1 MALDEQKRTKL
12 MLAIM
17 LILILIVVMRLT
29 KKSSGSSSVLD
40 AITGGDIEKLVKNY
54 EDAVQHR
61 DITLQEREDLIE
73 LEEEL
78 INKRTE
84 FWSYTKSGSPRGDIQ
99 QHLTNLGR
107 NNGLENLIVRT
118 GLERTVPGCE
128 YLKQIDFTARC
139 SNFEMK
145 HITEFLDRIDRE
157 AVNYYWNSCK
167 IYTSGRNLTFN
178 GSIRVYVLSKKAVSL
193 FGEKS

>member
-1 MALDEQKRTKL
+1 

-17 LILILIVVMRLT
+17 LILILIVAMRFT

-40 AITGGDIEKLVKNY
+40 AITGGDIEKLVQNY
-54 EDAVQHR
+54 EAAVQHR
-61 DITLQEREDLIE
+61 DITLQEREDLNK

-78 INKRTE
+78 INKRVE

-99 QHLTNLGR
+99 QHLANLAR
-107 NNGLENLIVRT
+107 NCGIETMMVRT
-118 GLERTVPGCE
+118 GLERTVSGCE
-128 YLKQIDFTARC
+128 YLKQIDFSVRC

-145 HITEFLDRIDRE
+145 NITEFMDRIDRE
-157 AVNYYWNSCK
+157 TVKYYWSNCK

-178 GSIRVYVLSKKAVSL
+178 GSIRVYVLSNKAVSL
-193 FGEKS
+193 FGRKS